1 MDRTSGKPNGSH
13 TMNISDGI
21 HGSSMEEKQF
31 LQHQVLTEF
40 LEKLPTTTGWWYR
53 LPILNSSETNSTL
66 DLFLP
71 HFGTLFGLTEDA
83 IAVVLLEM
91 GLLKSSQKNGA
102 KMVTNIVRG
111 AWDDL
116 ISVFKVKNCI
126 EVSTTRLRG
135 IQGRW
140 YM

>member
-1 MDRTSGKPNGSH
+1 
-13 TMNISDGI
+13 
-21 HGSSMEEKQF
+21 MEEKQF

-66 DLFLP
+66 DLCLP

-140 YM
+140 YIRMRVCGVLSPSKI